1 MTLATRAVRG
11 AFYVLV
17 GSYANL
23 AIGFVYTIIMARLLA
38 PEHFGVFALAQFFVT
53 LLDARGKLGLDYA
66 FVHRQPTTEQLVATH
81 WVLQMSAAIITVL
94 LVAIATF
101 GVGAWGYPAAT
112 APLMLALAGAL
123 MLEAAG
129 TTARAALEK
138 ELVFARSTV
147 VITASLFISYLLAI
161 VLAFAGFTHWA
172 LAAQFA
178 TNALLSTLGFW
189 WAFRRLGARVIL
201 GFNFDRALARWLLR
215 FGATL
220 ALGSFA
226 TIVLLQFDNFLV
238 GTFVG
243 AAALGYYT
251 QAYKVAQWPTGLVT
265 HIVSRA
271 ALPTYAKLQ
280 DDLPRLAKAFEMT
293 LWLIL
298 TLTTPIALAI
308 FVAAPDFLILIY
320 GERWLPSAL
329 LLRFL
334 IGYSL
339 LRPLLDDTGALFV
352 ALGQPRCVTMVLVTQ
367 ALALVVAATPLT
379 FAWNAAGTAIGVG
392 VAFIIGIALT
402 YSFVA
407 RTIPIRL
414 ARVFAPTI
422 VAALGSGGVYF
433 LLTRA
438 FDLNALPLLMRVAV
452 KGGFAAAMFGALV
465 LVLERRAFFERV
477 NYVRQLLFARR

>member
-1 MTLATRAVRG
+1 
-11 AFYVLV
+11 
-17 GSYANL
+17 
-23 AIGFVYTIIMARLLA
+23 
-38 PEHFGVFALAQFFVT
+38 
-53 LLDARGKLGLDYA
+53 
-66 FVHRQPTTEQLVATH
+66 
-81 WVLQMSAAIITVL
+81 
-94 LVAIATF
+94 
-101 GVGAWGYPAAT
+101 
-112 APLMLALAGAL
+112 
-123 MLEAAG
+123 
-129 TTARAALEK
+129 
-138 ELVFARSTV
+138 
-147 VITASLFISYLLAI
+147 
-161 VLAFAGFTHWA
+161 
-172 LAAQFA
+172 
-178 TNALLSTLGFW
+178 
-189 WAFRRLGARVIL
+189 
-201 GFNFDRALARWLLR
+201 
-215 FGATL
+215 
-220 ALGSFA
+220 
-226 TIVLLQFDNFLV
+226 
-238 GTFVG
+238 
-243 AAALGYYT
+243 
-251 QAYKVAQWPTGLVT
+251 
-265 HIVSRA
+265 
-271 ALPTYAKLQ
+271 LQ

-298 TLTTPIALAI
+298 TLATPIALAI

-352 ALGQPRCVTMVLVTQ
+352 ALGQPRRVTMVLVTQ